1 MHRRVFHI
9 FLAMM
14 LIAALMTGC
23 SPVSYK
29 ELSEPELDTGASAGS
44 VTSSNDGTTISIRFK
59 GVMNAHS
66 YGYSVDNDMSQS
78 RATADETPRL
88 IIKADVKP
96 LSDGFYSM
104 EINTAALPEIAENGY
119 MISIYAS
126 RSSTNPE
133 ADSWEFMTAIS
144 VSKERVDINSVS
156 PEAYV
161 YARNENSVVIQIA
174 SELIPGGM
182 EFGYSINGNPS
193 ITAAGLSDDNQ
204 ITIDNLDSNTDYQIN
219 LYHRYSGEEWGTL
232 PCKAQ
237 SGVYTG
243 SVTMELSAQSNML
256 IVSNIPSNAD
266 SIVLMNLT
274 GSSRF
279 LEGLRSN

>member
-1 MHRRVFHI
+1 
-9 FLAMM
+9 
-14 LIAALMTGC
+14 
-23 SPVSYK
+23 
-29 ELSEPELDTGASAGS
+29 
-44 VTSSNDGTTISIRFK
+44 
-59 GVMNAHS
+59 
-66 YGYSVDNDMSQS
+66 
-78 RATADETPRL
+78 
-88 IIKADVKP
+88 
-96 LSDGFYSM
+96 
-104 EINTAALPEIAENGY
+104 
-119 MISIYAS
+119 
-126 RSSTNPE
+126 
-133 ADSWEFMTAIS
+133 MTAIS

-232 PCKAQ
+232 PWKAQ

-274 GSSRF
+274 YGQQREKVAVPDTSCTFDFDVFDAVLREGGRDRERAGVAAGRHFVRPGFEGDGVGGERQPGERDEERALSKESLHHGGVSSW
-279 LEGLRSN
+279 

>member
-96 LSDGFYSM
+96 
-104 EINTAALPEIAENGY
+104 PEF
-119 MISIYAS
+119 
-126 RSSTNPE
+126 R
-133 ADSWEFMTAIS
+133 
-144 VSKERVDINSVS
+144 
-156 PEAYV
+156 
-161 YARNENSVVIQIA
+161 
-174 SELIPGGM
+174 
-182 EFGYSINGNPS
+182 
-193 ITAAGLSDDNQ
+193 
-204 ITIDNLDSNTDYQIN
+204 
-219 LYHRYSGEEWGTL
+219 
-232 PCKAQ
+232 
-237 SGVYTG
+237 
-243 SVTMELSAQSNML
+243 
-256 IVSNIPSNAD
+256 
-266 SIVLMNLT
+266 
-274 GSSRF
+274 
-279 LEGLRSN
+279 LRRP